1 MLLKHGAEV
10 LHINKSCLHGDIH
23 HAVALLQIHGSLLQA
38 NQADE
43 VLWCLTGQVLQSS
56 IEEGAAHCHLSTEA
70 VDIEIGVAQVGHHQ
84 LSGLIDEGLVLWIQ
98 LNETSLILIG

>member
-1 MLLKHGAEV
+1 MLLKHSTEI
-10 LHINKSCLHGDIH
+10 LHIDKSRLHGDIH

-38 NQADE
+38 YQADE

-56 IEEGAAHCHLSTEA
+56 IEKSAAHCHLSTET

-84 LSGLIDEGLVLWIQ
+84 LGGLIDEDLVLWVQFNGIY
-98 LNETSLILIG
+98 LILIG